1 MCLKKKPFA
10 MRDERI
16 ERAGA
21 DKLFDYQDAGVKLQ
35 NAGASLFS
43 HSGAQAILPDGTKTP
58 IFKNKSND
66 VEKQQLLAY
75 LEANHS
81 DILNQASATELG
93 EDKTTVTKDEETG
106 DVTVSV
112 ETVNGETGQKTFEAA
127 DTETV
132 EGLNDAIAKMQAELD
147 ALKGEQAAAQEAA
160 VAAAL
165 AAQNDELE
173 AAKQAEADA
182 KAALEAAKTAA
193 EKAAAE
199 KAAEEAAAAAA
210 QVEEDLQNAAE
221 SGAVLDTKVDSVA
234 NKAYV
239 DAAIAEA
246 LKDITTESGA
256 TQFSDVDVLT
266 EGESTLLDPDIKTLD
281 PVSPVGITS
290 VVYKTIVEREP
301 SEAVK
306 LQEQIAREELR
317 RARVD
322 RAIQKRSLM
331 RRRIEASAQ
340 VGAGR
345 IVRSGQEVELDI
357 GEPTAAIARAAGM
370 RGGRGRG
377 SLITGSRGGIG
388 FYSRFS

>member
-1 MCLKKKPFA
+1 MCFKKYSPTPIKSETIVQQGVDDLQA
-10 MRDERI
+10 Y
-16 ERAGA
+16 A
-21 DKLFDYQDAGVKLQ
+21 DAGVVLQ
-35 NAGASLFS
+35 NAGAGLFKE
-43 HSGAQAILPDGTKTP
+43 SGAQAVLPDGTKTP
-58 IFKNKSND
+58 IFRKGSNTTEKKN
-66 VEKQQLLAY
+66 LLAY

-81 DILNQASATELG
+81 DILNQASATDLG
-93 EDKTTVTKDEETG
+93 EDKTTVTKDEDTG
-106 DVTVSV
+106 DVTVTV
-112 ETVNGETGQKTFEAA
+112 ETVGGDTGQKTLEAA

-132 EGLNDAIAKMQAELD
+132 EGLNAAIEAMQSEIES
-147 ALKGEQAAAQEAA
+147 LKGDQQAAKEAA

-165 AAQNDELE
+165 AAATEE
-173 AAKQAEADA
+173 
-182 KAALEAAKTAA
+182 
-193 EKAAAE
+193 EK
-199 KAAEEAAAAAA
+199 KK
-210 QVEEDLQNAAE
+210 AAE
-221 SGAVLDTKVDSVA
+221 SGATIDTEVDSAANAAAVA
-234 NKAYV
+234 A
-239 DAAIAEA
+239 AEA
-246 LKDITTESGA
+246 AASEDITTKSAA
-256 TQFSDVDVLT
+256 TQFGDMDVLT
-266 EGESTLLDPDIKTLD
+266 EGKSTLLDPDIKTLD
-281 PVSPVGITS
+281 PVKPVGITS

>member
-35 NAGASLFS
+35 NAGATLLSR
-43 HSGAQAILPDGTKTP
+43 SGAQAILPDGTKTP
-58 IFKNKSND
+58 IFKDDSND

-81 DILNQASATELG
+81 DILQKDSATDLG
-93 EDKTTVTKDEETG
+93 VDQTTVTKDEETG
-106 DVTVSV
+106 DITVTVD
-112 ETVNGETGQKTFEAA
+112 TVGGESGSKTFEAA

-132 EGLNDAIAKMQAELD
+132 EGLNEAIDDLQAELD
-147 ALKGEQAAAQEAA
+147 ALKGDQQAAIDAGI
-160 VAAAL
+160 AAAL
-165 AAQNDELE
+165 AAAQEDEL
-173 AAKQAEADA
+173 QD
-182 KAALEAAKTAA
+182 
-193 EKAAAE
+193 
-199 KAAEEAAAAAA
+199 
-210 QVEEDLQNAAE
+210 AAE
-221 SGAVLDTKVDSVA
+221 SGAALETTVDSEANEAFVA
-234 NKAYV
+234 A
-239 DAAIAEA
+239 AEA
-246 LKDITTESGA
+246 EASKDITTKSEA
-256 TQFSDVDVLT
+256 TQFSDIDVLT

-290 VVYKTIVEREP
+290 VSTKAIVQQAP
-301 SEAVK
+301 QEAVSF
-306 LQEQIAREELR
+306 QEQIAREELR

-331 RRRIEASAQ
+331 RRRIEAASV

-345 IVRSGQEVELDI
+345 IVRSGQEVELDL
-357 GEPTAAIARAAGM
+357 GEPSALIARATGLRA
-370 RGGRGRG
+370 GRGRG

>member
-1 MCLKKKPFA
+1 MCLKKRAPHD
-10 MRDERI
+10 MNDEAI
-16 ERAGA
+16 EKSGA
-21 DKLFDYQDAGVKLQ
+21 VQLYEYEDAGVKLQ

-43 HSGAQAILPDGTKTP
+43 KSGAQAVLPDGTKTP
-58 IFKNKSND
+58 IFKNSSNE

-75 LEANHS
+75 LNENHS
-81 DILNQASATELG
+81 DVLNQESATELG
-93 EDKTTVTKDEETG
+93 EDKTTVTTDEETG
-106 DVTVSV
+106 NVTVSV
-112 ETVNGETGQKTFEAA
+112 ETVDGETGQKTFEAA

-132 EGLNDAIAKMQAELD
+132 EGLNASIEAMQAELD

-160 VAAAL
+160 IAAAL
-165 AAQNDELE
+165 AAATE
-173 AAKQAEADA
+173 
-182 KAALEAAKTAA
+182 A
-193 EKAAAE
+193 EKA
-199 KAAEEAAAAAA
+199 K
-210 QVEEDLQNAAE
+210 AAE
-221 SGAVLDTKVDSVA
+221 SGATIDTTVDSQLNADIVA
-234 NKAYV
+234 A
-239 DAAIAEA
+239 AEA
-246 LKDITTESGA
+246 EAKKDIVTKSAA

-266 EGESTLLDPDIKTLD
+266 KGESTLLDPDIKTLD

-345 IVRSGQEVELDI
+345 IVRSGQEVELDL
-357 GEPTAAIARAAGM
+357 GEPSALIARATGLRA
-370 RGGRGRG
+370 GRGRG